1 MSFNRKVFIDFDRL
15 QTNDPGMKV
24 RRLNFF
30 PQGQMEDIGW
40 YFRDGQVWREYGSQV
55 RKKILN
61 KLTLSFT

>member
-30 PQGQMEDIGW
+30 PQGQTEDIGW

-55 RKKILN
+55 RKL
-61 KLTLSFT
+61 